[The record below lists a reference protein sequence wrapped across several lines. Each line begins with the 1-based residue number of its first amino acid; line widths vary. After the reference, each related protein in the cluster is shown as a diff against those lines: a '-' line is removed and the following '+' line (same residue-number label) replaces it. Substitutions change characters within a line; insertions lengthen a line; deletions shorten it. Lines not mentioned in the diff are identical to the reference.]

1 MPRSDKPTIQITVL
15 DDRRAEECEAG
26 CSIDWSLPES
36 LALARQQARERF
48 GDKLK
53 IDYLNISRTKAKRD
67 MLRWR
72 DEIRDRNL
80 LLPLLLIN
88 GQLRIAGP
96 FDIRQLMDAI
106 EFETEIRI

>member
-1 MPRSDKPTIQITVL
+1 MPSSGKTTIQITVL
-15 DDRRAEECEAG
+15 DDRHAEECEAG

-36 LALARQQARERF
+36 LALARQQAQERF
-48 GDKLK
+48 GNKVK
-53 IDYLNISRTKAKRD
+53 IDYLNISRTKAKPD

-72 DEIRDRNL
+72 EEIRNKNL

-96 FDIRQLMDAI
+96 FDIRQLMDTI
-106 EFETEIRI
+106 